1 MNIYLFW
8 ILFVGFF
15 SIVPLMI
22 IKGRT
27 DDMPKTNAI
36 AEIKTKKKNWF
47 N

>member
-8 ILFVGFF
+8 ILFLTLFA
-15 SIVPLMI
+15 IVPLMI

-27 DDMPKTNAI
+27 DETPKL
-36 AEIKTKKKNWF
+36 KTTPEVKAKKKRWF